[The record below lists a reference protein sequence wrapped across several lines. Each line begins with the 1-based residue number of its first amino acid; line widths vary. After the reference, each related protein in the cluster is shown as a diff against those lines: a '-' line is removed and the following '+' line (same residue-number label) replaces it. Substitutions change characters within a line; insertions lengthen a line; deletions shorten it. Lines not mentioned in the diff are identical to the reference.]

1 MFSLTSLVPLS
12 AVVSLSFFF
21 VSIFKRVLWK
31 KALCFAFNDGCPP
44 LLLTP
49 PPPPWQP
56 VTTRCLLPLHVFNN
70 NCVAY
75 FSAMGL
81 ALNFKGLVQLY
92 VCVYVCVCATC
103 GRVKRFT
110 ANQLQLRSFA
120 ALIARGSSSCR
131 ATLCR
136 TLPGTLL
143 TLRRQ
148 PKTENENKIS
158 RR

>member
-21 VSIFKRVLWK
+21 FSIFKRVLWK

-44 LLLTP
+44 LLP
-49 PPPPWQP
+49 PPLPPWQP

-92 VCVYVCVCATC
+92 VCVCVCNVRPRQTVYSKSITAKKFC
-103 GRVKRFT
+103 SANCKRLFLLPS
-110 ANQLQLRSFA
+110 NSLSDFA
-120 ALIARGSSSCR
+120 GHFVDFAQA
-131 ATLCR
+131 A
-136 TLPGTLL
+136 
-143 TLRRQ
+143 
-148 PKTENENKIS
+148 KNWEWK
-158 RR
+158 